1 MSPPAITLEVLP
13 AGFGDCLLVS
23 CPVGRSTWRMLVDTG
38 PDETYPALRRRL
50 LQIPQDAD
58 GKRHI
63 DLFVVSHIDHDHIG
77 GARLLLGD
85 GELGLSF
92 DDIWFNAPPRP
103 RIRGVAEGQSLADIL
118 GGGDKALP
126 WNVAW
131 SGQPVSTP
139 ADGGGVELTGP
150 GLPKVT
156 LLSPTPD
163 RLADLYRVWAKELE
177 RLRRKERERA
187 ESEPGATRGELPGI
201 EALAA
206 RVTPTDKAVP
216 NGSSI
221 AMLLE
226 HKGASVLLS
235 ADAFPTVLVP
245 ALAALAKRRG
255 IAGPMP
261 IDVVK
266 LSHHGSRAN
275 VTQDLLRAVD
285 ARHFVFSTN
294 NSYFRHPNAEAVAR
308 VIVGG
313 SKPTLWFNYDT
324 PPNRQWGVPDLMAR
338 HGHVARYPEG
348 DTGVTIELPARRRAR
363 SAQRQGPQL
372 APSRS

>member
-1 MSPPAITLEVLP
+1 MSPPAITIEVLP

-38 PDETYPALRRRL
+38 PDETYPALRHRL
-50 LQIPQDAD
+50 LQVPCGSD

-77 GARLLLGD
+77 GARRLLGD
-85 GELGLSF
+85 DELGLSF

-103 RIRGVAEGQSLADIL
+103 RTRGVAEGQSLADIL

-150 GLPKVT
+150 RLPKIT

-177 RLRRKERERA
+177 RLHRKERDPAER
-187 ESEPGATRGELPGI
+187 EPGVTRGELPSI

-206 RVTPTDKAVP
+206 RVTPTDKAVS

-221 AMLLE
+221 ALLLE

-245 ALAALAKRRG
+245 ALAAMASRRG
-255 IAGPMP
+255 IAGPLP
-261 IDVVK
+261 IDAIK

-294 NSYFRHPNAEAVAR
+294 NSYFQHPNAEAVAR

-313 SKPTLWFNYDT
+313 GKPTLWFNYDT
-324 PPNRQWGVPDLMAR
+324 PSNRQWGAPELMAR
-338 HGHVARYPEG
+338 HGHVARYPKA
-348 DTGVTIELPARRRAR
+348 DAGVTIELSARRLAR
-363 SAQRQGPQL
+363 PA
-372 APSRS
+372 

>member
-1 MSPPAITLEVLP
+1 MSPLAITLEVLP

-23 CPVGRSTWRMLVDTG
+23 CPVGRSSWRMLVDTG

-50 LQIPQDAD
+50 LQIPPGSD

-85 GELGLSF
+85 DDLGLSF
-92 DDIWFNAPPRP
+92 TDIWFNAPPTP
-103 RIRGVAEGQSLADIL
+103 RIRGVAEGQSLADVL
-118 GGGDKALP
+118 GAGHRALP
-126 WNVAW
+126 WNTAW
-131 SGQPVSTP
+131 SGQPVPTP
-139 ADGGGVELTGP
+139 AEGGGVELTGP

-163 RLADLYRVWAKELE
+163 RLADLYKVWAKELE
-177 RLRRKERERA
+177 RLCRKERDRA
-187 ESEPGATRGELPGI
+187 EPAPAATRGEMPNL

-206 RVTPTDKAVP
+206 RMTPTDKAEA

-226 HKGASVLLS
+226 HRGASVLLS
-235 ADAFPTVLVP
+235 ADAFPTVLAP
-245 ALAALAKRRG
+245 ALAALARRRG
-255 IAGPMP
+255 IAGPVP
-261 IDVVK
+261 IDAVK

-275 VTQDLLRAVD
+275 VTQDLMRSVD

-294 NSYFRHPNAEAVAR
+294 NAYFKHSNAEAVAR

-313 SKPTLWFNYDT
+313 RKPTLWFNHDT
-324 PPNRQWGVPDLMAR
+324 LSNRQWGAPALMAK
-338 HGHVARYPEG
+338 HGHVARYPQG
-348 DTGVTIELPARRRAR
+348 DAGITIELPARRRVRPA
-363 SAQRQGPQL
+363 
-372 APSRS
+372 